1 MMRTSERKSAGIRPR
16 VAGSFQKF
24 GSGVFDPIWPVD
36 IYQPQAGERRRSSLH
51 AGDAI
56 NGFLPYYPLCLQKA
70 HENAAMVDMDF
81 DILQDA
87 IFDAI
92 RTTFA
97 EDAPELDTFRFQ
109 DVDVSQHRYS

>member
-1 MMRTSERKSAGIRPR
+1 
-16 VAGSFQKF
+16 
-24 GSGVFDPIWPVD
+24 
-36 IYQPQAGERRRSSLH
+36 
-51 AGDAI
+51 
-56 NGFLPYYPLCLQKA
+56 
-70 HENAAMVDMDF
+70 MVDMDF